1 MKSTFRPTTPA
12 DRPQLAA
19 LLAASFEDASPT
31 SSLLDPALMDW
42 KYWTPRADWIEPR
55 SYALE
60 RDGRLIAHA
69 GIWPVTFPGE
79 NSVRGVQMIDWC
91 SAKDS
96 PGAGL
101 ALVQKFRA
109 MFDFMYSIGGSDM
122 TRKVLPGLGFAG
134 LTEAWTAARP
144 LRPLPQILTHQHKNW
159 KLAPRLIRNF
169 IWSRSPARVA
179 NEWKLAQLTPPEIPP
194 KLFSAGLQLTA
205 SPRPPAFFDYLFQCP
220 SVRYRLYGVENRNSL
235 QGYVVLG
242 LVRGQARITNL
253 ALLEPSLDNWRAAFT
268 LAQQAALQHDDVNEV
283 VAMGSKGITEDA
295 AAQAGLR
302 ILTHTPV
309 YLLNKKGRLSL
320 AADFQFQM
328 SDVDNGFF
336 DSGEILYST

>member
-19 LLAASFEDASPT
+19 LLAAAFQDASPT
-31 SSLLDPALMDW
+31 SSLLHPDLMAW
-42 KYWTPRADWIEPR
+42 KYWTHRADWTEPR

-69 GIWPVTFPGE
+69 GIWPITFPAE
-79 NSVRGVQMIDWC
+79 NPVRGVQMIDWC
-91 SAKDS
+91 AAKDT

-101 ALVQKFRA
+101 TLVQKFQA

-122 TRKVLPGLGFAG
+122 TRKVLPGLGFIE

-144 LRPLPQILTHQHKNW
+144 LRPLRQILTHQHKNW
-159 KLAPRLIRNF
+159 KLAPRLVRNF

-179 NEWKLAQLTPPEIPP
+179 NGWKLVPLTPSEIPC
-194 KLFSAGLQLTA
+194 KLFSAGPQLTA
-205 SPRPPAFFDYLFQCP
+205 SPRPPAFFEYLLQCP
-220 SVRYRLYGVENRNSL
+220 SVRYRLYGLQNQNGL
-235 QGYVVLG
+235 QGYFVLG

-253 ALLEPSLDNWRAAFT
+253 ALLEPCFENWRAAFT
-268 LAQQAALQHDDVNEV
+268 LAQEAALRDNDANEI

-309 YLLNKKGRLSL
+309 YLLNKRGRLSL

-336 DSGEILYST
+336 DSGQILYST